1 MTDDATPAKVRLTDG
16 LGPLPEPAGFSAG
29 THDGALFTLK
39 RSAGKNF
46 AKGAMQPL
54 CEWYSAE
61 QMRAAFEAGRL
72 AERNRCR
79 YPQCVE
85 NEDERC
91 PRWLTGECEGPNAK
105 VSGAGTASDGLT
117 G

>member
-1 MTDDATPAKVRLTDG
+1 MGEVSLSEG
-16 LGPLPEPAGFSAG
+16 LGPLPEAAGFSAG

-39 RSAGKNF
+39 RSTGKNF
-46 AKGAMQPL
+46 ATGAMQPL

-61 QMRAAFEAGRL
+61 QLRAAFAAGRL

-79 YPQCVE
+79 YPDCVE

-91 PRWLTGECEGPNAK
+91 PRWLTGECEGPNAELK
-105 VSGAGTASDGLT
+105 GAHARA
-117 G
+117 